1 MRRWFSGAGAGW
13 ERVRRFVL
21 HALEMVVAMVVGMM
35 LLAVVWEMLWPGL
48 PDRPAADAL
57 VMGVDMAAGMAA
69 WMWLRGHGGR
79 LVVEM
84 SVAMVA
90 PFAVALIPYGLG
102 LISGDGVMVLGH
114 IGMVVAMFGAMVLRF
129 DAYGHAHRWRL
140 PVRRDR
146 RPIPAAPPS
155 VL

>member
-1 MRRWFSGAGAGW
+1 LGK
-13 ERVRRFVL
+13 VRRFVL
-21 HALEMVVAMVVGMM
+21 HAIEMVVAMVAGMM
-35 LLAVVWEMLWPGL
+35 LLAAVWDLLWPGL
-48 PDRPAADAL
+48 SDIPAADAL

-90 PFAVALIPYGLG
+90 PFVVALIPYGLG
-102 LISGDGVMVLGH
+102 LISSDGLLALGH

-129 DAYGHAHRWRL
+129 DAYSHAHRWRL
-140 PVRRDR
+140 SGRPEREPV
-146 RPIPAAPPS
+146 ATG
-155 VL
+155 